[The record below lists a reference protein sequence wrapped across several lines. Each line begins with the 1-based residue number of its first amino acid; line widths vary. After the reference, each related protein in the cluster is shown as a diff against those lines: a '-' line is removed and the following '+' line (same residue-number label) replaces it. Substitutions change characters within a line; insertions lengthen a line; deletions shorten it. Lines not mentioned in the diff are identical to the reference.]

1 MFFLFFWLY
10 RNPLNSRGSN
20 NRQSSKI
27 FVWSLILIVFT
38 EPDLSNANNVKKSYK
53 ANIPKKHPNG
63 MALSGAIPDV
73 SERCILDTEHIRIT
87 DIIIVFTL
95 NNFFAKNQ
103 DMI

>member
-1 MFFLFFWLY
+1 
-10 RNPLNSRGSN
+10 
-20 NRQSSKI
+20 
-27 FVWSLILIVFT
+27 
-38 EPDLSNANNVKKSYK
+38 
-53 ANIPKKHPNG
+53 